1 MKKRFPVLCLLALG
15 FSGLYATSVQAEE
28 PASLTGSLALTSD
41 YAFRG
46 LTQTNRDP
54 ALQGGLEFASA
65 SGFYVGTWGSNISW
79 LSDGQDS
86 VSSSLEVDGY
96 AGYRGT
102 WGDAVS
108 YDVGLLYYWYP
119 GSYPAGFTDP
129 DTLEGYFSVGWSIF
143 TLKYSH
149 AFTDLFGIDGAN
161 GSGYL
166 DLALSQGFAE
176 SWTFDAH
183 VGHQR
188 VDGFSD
194 LDYTD
199 WSLAITRDLGN
210 GFGVTLAYVDTN
222 ADKDFYT
229 NAFGKYVGKA
239 TGILTLSKDF

>member
-1 MKKRFPVLCLLALG
+1 MKSRFPSLYLLAAL
-15 FSGLYATSVQAEE
+15 SGLYATNAQAEE
-28 PASLTGSLALTSD
+28 PSSLTGSLALTSD
-41 YAFRG
+41 YTFRG

-54 ALQGGLEFASA
+54 ALQGGLEYASA

-96 AGYRGT
+96 AGYRGK
-102 WGDAVS
+102 WGEAVS
-108 YDVGLLYYWYP
+108 YDVGVLYYWYP
-119 GSYPAGFTDP
+119 GSYPSGFTDP
-129 DTLEGYFSVGWSIF
+129 DTVEGYFSVGWSIF

-149 AFTDLFGIDGAN
+149 AFTDLFGIAGAS

-176 SWTFDAH
+176 KWTFDAH

-188 VDGFSD
+188 VDGYSD

-199 WSLAITRDLGN
+199 WSLGVSRDLGN
-210 GFGVTLAYVDTN
+210 GFSVALAYVDTN
-222 ADKDFYT
+222 ADKNLYT

>member
-54 ALQGGLEFASA
+54 ALQGGLEYASA

-96 AGYRGT
+96 GGYRGT

-129 DTLEGYFSVGWSIF
+129 DTLEGYFSIGWSIF

-149 AFTDLFGIDGAN
+149 AFTDLFGIDGARRLAVYHHHHN
-161 GSGYL
+161 HHHDLHGAVVPDLPLPSASGGEGSHRPFVEQDHG
-166 DLALSQGFAE
+166 
-176 SWTFDAH
+176 
-183 VGHQR
+183 
-188 VDGFSD
+188 
-194 LDYTD
+194 
-199 WSLAITRDLGN
+199 
-210 GFGVTLAYVDTN
+210 
-222 ADKDFYT
+222 
-229 NAFGKYVGKA
+229 
-239 TGILTLSKDF
+239 

>member
-1 MKKRFPVLCLLALG
+1 VPLLV
-15 FSGLYATSVQAEE
+15 SQTVEVNHEE
-28 PASLTGSLALTSD
+28 PYPGAVPAIAPFQPAARRAGRRALRPDRVAGPDQRLRLPRPDPDQSRSRP
-41 YAFRG
+41 AG
-46 LTQTNRDP
+46 RDRIRQRQR
-54 ALQGGLEFASA
+54 L
-65 SGFYVGTWGSNISW
+65 

-86 VSSSLEVDGY
+86 VSSSLELDGY
-96 AGYRGT
+96 AGFRGT
-102 WGDAVS
+102 WGEAVS

-149 AFTDLFGIDGAN
+149 AFTDLFGIDGAS

-176 SWTFDAH
+176 KWTFDAH

-188 VDGFSD
+188 VDGYSD

-199 WSLAITRDLGN
+199 WSLGVTRDLGN
-210 GFGVTLAYVDTN
+210 GFGVSLAYVDTN
-222 ADKDFYT
+222 ADKNFYT

>member
-1 MKKRFPVLCLLALG
+1 MGLPLGGFPSIGKVPSVPSVTDGANWLVDSATAAEIHPIVLNNIAREARLMTDEAKMYRKIG
-15 FSGLYATSVQAEE
+15 REFREHGTTTHAAFQYV
-28 PASLTGSLALTSD
+28 D
-41 YAFRG
+41 YEDR
-46 LTQTNRDP
+46 TIHTNT
-54 ALQGGLEFASA
+54 
-65 SGFYVGTWGSNISW
+65 V
-79 LSDGQDS
+79 
-86 VSSSLEVDGY
+86 
-96 AGYRGT
+96 
-102 WGDAVS
+102 
-108 YDVGLLYYWYP
+108 
-119 GSYPAGFTDP
+119 
-129 DTLEGYFSVGWSIF
+129 EGYFSIGWSIF

-199 WSLAITRDLGN
+199 WSLGVSRDLGN
-210 GFGVTLAYVDTN
+210 GFGLSLAYVDTN

>member
-1 MKKRFPVLCLLALG
+1 MKNRFPVLCLFATL
-15 FSGLYATSVQAEE
+15 SGLHANSVQAEE
-28 PASLTGSLALTSD
+28 PSSVTGSLALTSD

-54 ALQGGLEFASA
+54 ALQGGLEYASA

-96 AGYRGT
+96 AGFRGT
-102 WGDAVS
+102 WGEAVS
-108 YDVGLLYYWYP
+108 YDVGVLYYWYP
-119 GSYPAGFTDP
+119 GSYPGGFTDP
-129 DTLEGYFSVGWSIF
+129 DTLEGYFSVGWSILS
-143 TLKYSH
+143 LKVSH
-149 AFTDLFGIDGAN
+149 SFTDLFGIDGSE
-161 GSGYL
+161 GSDYL
-166 DLALSQGFAE
+166 DLSLSQGFAE
-176 SWTFDAH
+176 KWTFNAH

-188 VDGFSD
+188 VDSYSD

-199 WSLAITRDLGN
+199 WNVGVSRDLGN
-210 GFGVTLAYVDTN
+210 GFSLALAYVDTN
-222 ADKDFYT
+222 ADKNFYT

>member
-1 MKKRFPVLCLLALG
+1 MKNRFPSLCLLVAL
-15 FSGLYATSVQAEE
+15 SGLGANSARAEE
-28 PASLTGSLALTSD
+28 PSSLSGSLALTSD

-54 ALQGGLEFASA
+54 ALQGGLEYASA

-96 AGYRGT
+96 AGFRGQ
-102 WGDAVS
+102 WGEAVS
-108 YDVGLLYYWYP
+108 YDVGVLYYWYP
-119 GSYPAGFTDP
+119 GSYPGGFTDP
-129 DTLEGYFSVGWSIF
+129 DTVEGYFSVGWSIL

-149 AFTDLFGIDGAN
+149 AFTDLFGIDGAS

-176 SWTFDAH
+176 KWNFDAH

-188 VDGFSD
+188 VDGYSD

-199 WSLAITRDLGN
+199 WSLGVSRDLGN
-210 GFGVTLAYVDTN
+210 GFSVALAYVDTN
-222 ADKDFYT
+222 ADKNLYT